1 MHLLLIFTNLIWP
14 SASDGLSTNS
24 VIGSNSVIGIKQA
37 CFQEKDGKDK
47 KKEDVDDLKKE
58 LDMDWHRIS
67 WEELCTR
74 LDTNI
79 KTVR

>member
-1 MHLLLIFTNLIWP
+1 MVYPLTLISEVNKPVTC
-14 SASDGLSTNS
+14 SQK
-24 VIGSNSVIGIKQA
+24 KQA
-37 CFQEKDGKDK
+37 CSQEKQACSQEKDK

-74 LDTNI
+74 LDTDI
-79 KTVR
+79 KTVRRLLPTL